1 MNNKTLHL
9 DTITAKLMKTNNLSS
24 NHTTFLNT
32 YLAKKVFPGD
42 WRKTIIVKISKEGN
56 LTDYNNWGG
65 ICLLSI
71 PGKILSAMI
80 LNRLKT
86 IVNAKLREEQ
96 TGFRAARLHTEQ
108 LFTLRNIIYVY
119 KIPKTLFFNFIEF
132 KKEFSYGISME
143 DSKNVWYTWW
153 IHQFIQKQLPEFHLL
168 HRNRVRYHWFF
179 SLSKTGVKQGCIIL
193 KKMN

>member
-1 MNNKTLHL
+1 MIQDQVVNFENERHFSCLGVNVGIITKQGTNITITKMNNKTLHL

-32 YLAKKVFPGD
+32 YVAKKVFPGD

-86 IVNAKLREEQ
+86 TVNAKLREEQ

-143 DSKNVWYTWW
+143 DSKNVWYT
-153 IHQFIQKQLPEFHLL
+153 
-168 HRNRVRYHWFF
+168 
-179 SLSKTGVKQGCIIL
+179 
-193 KKMN
+193 